1 MATDTDEVYSTL
13 NDLIETCQDGEQGF
27 RAAADG
33 TRNQKTREI
42 FLEYAR
48 ERSRFAGELQM
59 LITEMGGRA
68 RKAGSMAGVL
78 HRGWMN
84 LKEAV
89 ANNNEAAIIAEVER
103 GEDAA
108 VEAYRKAL
116 ARDLPPDVQEVV
128 DRQYRDVLATHERI
142 RSMEVRAQGG
152 RAPARGFDE
161 Y

>member
-1 MATDTDEVYSTL
+1 MTNDTDEIYSTL

-27 RAAADG
+27 REAAEG

-42 FLEYAR
+42 FLEYAQQ
-48 ERSRFAGELQM
+48 RSRFAGELQM
-59 LITEMGGRA
+59 LVTEMGGRA
-68 RKAGSMAGVL
+68 RKSGSMSGAL

-84 LKEAV
+84 LKQAV
-89 ANNNEAAIIAEVER
+89 AGNDEAAIIAEAER

-116 ARDLPPDVQEVV
+116 AKDLPPDIQEVV
-128 DRQYRDVLATHERI
+128 DRQYREVLASHERI
-142 RSMEVRAQGG
+142 RSMELRAHGG
-152 RAPARGFDE
+152 RVPESDFDE